1 MNFWIILSPSANQI
15 WMLVIGS
22 KSFKGTTGR
31 RLLSAAP
38 WWSSLALEI
47 ILGVALKKE
56 AEVMTSRKF
65 EPLSK
70 VSSGALCP
78 VSESTADF
86 KNNKKRSLDLIS
98 FKNKKNQQKQKTQKT
113 MLRIPSV
120 SLQCAKEFVCLQR
133 TFYKTVGNLHV
144 KGLKH
149 TWEILHVFLYS
160 NHTGETI
167 GGSSLNL
174 HTQCDYSNSV

>member
-1 MNFWIILSPSANQI
+1 
-15 WMLVIGS
+15 
-22 KSFKGTTGR
+22 
-31 RLLSAAP
+31 
-38 WWSSLALEI
+38 
-47 ILGVALKKE
+47 
-56 AEVMTSRKF
+56 MTSRKF

-120 SLQCAKEFVCLQR
+120 SLQCAEECLSAVNILQDGRELTCQRIKAHMRDSSCIFV
-133 TFYKTVGNLHV
+133 F
-144 KGLKH
+144 
-149 TWEILHVFLYS
+149 
-160 NHTGETI
+160 
-167 GGSSLNL
+167 
-174 HTQCDYSNSV
+174 